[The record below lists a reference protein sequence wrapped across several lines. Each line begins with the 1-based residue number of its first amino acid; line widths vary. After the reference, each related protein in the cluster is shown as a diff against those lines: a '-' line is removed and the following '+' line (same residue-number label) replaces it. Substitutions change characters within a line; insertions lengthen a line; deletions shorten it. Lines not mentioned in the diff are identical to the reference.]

1 MFFQLDWELDQ
12 VKDPVFPTLNHFHQL
27 TVNRTTV
34 KTSYVL
40 IKLNEG
46 FFFFLS
52 LSTRNIFWKGH
63 CTQLPWFCITH
74 LCDLRQAIASSLAQ
88 QRQYY
93 PLLSIRGKTDARYL
107 RQESNILLQIIAF
120 S

>member
-1 MFFQLDWELDQ
+1 MFFQIDWELDQ

-27 TVNRTTV
+27 IVNRTTV
-34 KTSYVL
+34 ETSYVL
-40 IKLNEG
+40 IKLNEV

-52 LSTRNIFWKGH
+52 LSTRNIFWKEH
-63 CTQLPWFCITH
+63 WSQLPWFCITH

-93 PLLSIRGKTDARYL
+93 PLLSIRGKTDVKISETRK
-107 RQESNILLQIIAF
+107 
-120 S
+120 

>member
-40 IKLNEG
+40 IKWRFL
-46 FFFFLS
+46 FFFFSLS
-52 LSTRNIFWKGH
+52 LLEVYSGKG
-63 CTQLPWFCITH
+63 IV
-74 LCDLRQAIASSLAQ
+74 
-88 QRQYY
+88 
-93 PLLSIRGKTDARYL
+93 LSYL
-107 RQESNILLQIIAF
+107 GFA
-120 S
+120 

>member
-46 FFFFLS
+46 FFFSLS
-52 LSTRNIFWKGH
+52 LLEIYSGKG
-63 CTQLPWFCITH
+63 IV
-74 LCDLRQAIASSLAQ
+74 
-88 QRQYY
+88 
-93 PLLSIRGKTDARYL
+93 LSYL
-107 RQESNILLQIIAF
+107 GFA
-120 S
+120 

>member
-46 FFFFLS
+46 FFFFSLS
-52 LSTRNIFWKGH
+52 LLEIYSGKG
-63 CTQLPWFCITH
+63 IV
-74 LCDLRQAIASSLAQ
+74 
-88 QRQYY
+88 
-93 PLLSIRGKTDARYL
+93 LSYL
-107 RQESNILLQIIAF
+107 GFA
-120 S
+120 